1 MSLCNELYWRKR
13 LMRRSSNRKSRQR
26 RRARRKRG
34 QRVTFTQALRHFLTP
49 QVWKQAHQA
58 WQRPHYQSRWCL
70 KALIEIL
77 LLMTWGLGQSQGER
91 FQTARA
97 SYVGR
102 HPHNKRPGETEE
114 GFQKALRRLPLR
126 VFRALAAGVRQ
137 RIGQHWLE
145 RLRIAGY
152 IPIACDG
159 TRLECPRS
167 AALETRL
174 GQAGKNGAAPSV
186 YLSTLVLLPLGLLW
200 SWRIGKGTAS
210 EHEHL
215 SQLLPTLPE
224 RSLLV
229 CDAGYLSYEL
239 YWRILRAPA
248 AFLVRMSSRAY
259 LYTQA
264 KAPLE
269 RFREGWVYY
278 WPAYAQ
284 RRRRPPIRARLLR
297 VRGEKADVW
306 LLTSLGPDTLSARQV
321 AQIYR
326 WRWRNE
332 GLFRSY
338 KRGLDK
344 VKLRHRTVALV
355 HREAEGSL
363 LALQL
368 LLATTVWQQRATG
381 GSPRRMLLQIRGE
394 VTVGIAQLG
403 PRQSRRYVQTLQEI
417 HGEAPH
423 RTSTKIRR
431 RWPRKKRTKPP
442 GPPHLRRLT
451 ERLKTLM
458 AKTLNA
464 A

>member
-1 MSLCNELYWRKR
+1 
-13 LMRRSSNRKSRQR
+13 MRRSSIRKSQKRRKQR
-26 RRARRKRG
+26 RRTQG
-34 QRVTFTQALRHFLTP
+34 QRVTFAKALRQFLTP

-70 KALIEIL
+70 KAMIETL
-77 LLMTWGLGQSQGER
+77 LLMTWGLGQSEAER

-97 SYVGR
+97 FYISR
-102 HPHNKRPGETEE
+102 HAHSKRPGETWE
-114 GFQKALRRLPLR
+114 GFQKALQRLPLR
-126 VFRALAAGVRQ
+126 VFRTLAAGVRQ
-137 RIGQHWLE
+137 GIGQRWLE
-145 RLRIAGY
+145 RLRIGGY

-159 TRLECPRS
+159 SRLECPRTHE
-167 AALETRL
+167 LETRL
-174 GQAGKNGAAPSV
+174 GQAGKEASAPTV
-186 YLSTLVLLPLGLLW
+186 YLSTLVLLPVGLLW
-200 SWRIGKGTAS
+200 SWCLGKGTAS
-210 EHEHL
+210 EHQHL
-215 SQLLPTLPE
+215 TQLLPTLPE

-239 YWRILRAPA
+239 YQRILQAPA

-264 KAPLE
+264 KVPLQ

-278 WPAYAQ
+278 WPTYAQ
-284 RRRRPPIRARLLR
+284 KSRRPPIRARLLR
-297 VRGEKADVW
+297 VRGDKADVW
-306 LLTSLGPDTLSARQV
+306 LLTSLGPDTLSSGQM

-338 KRGLDK
+338 KRTLDK
-344 VKLRHRTVALV
+344 VKLRHRTVALI

-368 LLATTVWQQRATG
+368 LLAITVWQQKG
-381 GSPRRMLLQIRGE
+381 IDDSPRRTLLQIRGE
-394 VTVGIAQLG
+394 VTAGIAKLG
-403 PRQSRRYVQTLQEI
+403 PRQLHRYVQALQEI
-417 HGEAPH
+417 HGEASH
-423 RTSTKIRR
+423 RMSSKIRR
-431 RWPRKKRTKPP
+431 RWPRKKVTKPP

-451 ERLKTLM
+451 DRQKTLM
-458 AKTLNA
+458 ARILRA